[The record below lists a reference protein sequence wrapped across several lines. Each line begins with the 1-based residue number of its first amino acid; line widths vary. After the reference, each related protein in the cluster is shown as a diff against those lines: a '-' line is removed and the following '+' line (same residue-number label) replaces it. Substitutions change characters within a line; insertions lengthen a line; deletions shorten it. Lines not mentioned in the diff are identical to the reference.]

1 MNYLLDANTLIEAK
15 NRYYQMSICPGYWD
29 WLRKANQAGEVN
41 SIRSVRDE
49 LLRGNDALAEWTK
62 GHAPL
67 FLEESDQATQT
78 AFAQVAQHVASTAPQ
93 MKAGALDEFLG
104 GADPWLIAKAMTI
117 NATVV
122 THEQLN
128 LAARRKFLIPNV
140 FQHFG
145 VSFVDTFEL
154 LNALEAWF
162 VWGDETIRSGR
173 ATP

>member
-1 MNYLLDANTLIEAK
+1 MTYLLDANTLIEAK

-29 WLRKANQAGEVN
+29 WLHKANQTGEVV

-49 LLRGNDALAEWTK
+49 LLHGNDALAEWTR
-62 GHAPL
+62 GHSYL
-67 FLEESDQATQT
+67 FLDESDQATQT
-78 AFAQVAQHVASTAPQ
+78 AFAQVAQHVANAAPQ

-128 LAARRKFLIPNV
+128 LATRRKFLIPNV
-140 FQHFG
+140 CQHFG
-145 VSFVDTFEL
+145 VPFVDTFEL
-154 LNALEAWF
+154 LNALQARF
-162 VWGDETIRSGR
+162 VLGG
-173 ATP
+173 

>member
-29 WLRKANQAGEVN
+29 WLLKTNQTGEVN

-49 LLRGNDALAEWTK
+49 LLRGNDALAEWVK
-62 GHAPL
+62 DHAHL
-67 FLEESDQATQT
+67 FLDESDHATQT
-78 AFAQVAQHVASTAPQ
+78 AFAEVAQHLANTALQ
-93 MKAGALDEFLG
+93 MKAGALDEFLS
-104 GADPWLIAKAMTI
+104 GADPWLIAKAMTT

-140 FQHFG
+140 CQHFG
-145 VSFVDTFEL
+145 VRFVDTFEL
-154 LNALEAWF
+154 LNALEARF
-162 VWGDETIRSGR
+162 VLGE
-173 ATP
+173 

>member
-29 WLRKANQAGEVN
+29 WLLKTNQTGEVN

-49 LLRGNDALAEWTK
+49 LLRGNDALAEWVRV
-62 GHAPL
+62 HAHL
-67 FLEESDQATQT
+67 FLDESDHATQT
-78 AFAQVAQHVASTAPQ
+78 AFTEVAQHLANIALQ
-93 MKAGALDEFLG
+93 MKAGALDEFLS
-104 GADPWLIAKAMTI
+104 GADPWLIAKAMTT

-140 FQHFG
+140 CKHFG
-145 VSFVDTFEL
+145 VPFVDTFEL
-154 LNALEAWF
+154 LNALEARF
-162 VWGDETIRSGR
+162 VLGD
-173 ATP
+173 